1 MEKKSKILII
11 AIAIAAIAIPS
22 TFFGIQFFIGSQI
35 NNAELTV
42 EDIELLSLSDDQM
55 IADVEFEV
63 TTTSPIAVS
72 FKIHNISITYDD
84 AILGNVS
91 LSKNEFTTAD
101 TVYQTTITINITNSG
116 LYLKLTEDFI
126 NETSLN
132 LGVSG
137 TVEFTG
143 ELSGLPSH
151 PFSKEISITGLNKL
165 SPTIQAINF
174 ENATE
179 NTLELEIIANLNNPS
194 QLTANLSQVWV
205 DIYYNSSYY
214 VGNASATN
222 VAFVSGTNQINLNA
236 TFGGSKTI
244 LSEKL

>member
-1 MEKKSKILII
+1 M
-11 AIAIAAIAIPS
+11 
-22 TFFGIQFFIGSQI
+22 
-35 NNAELTV
+35 
-42 EDIELLSLSDDQM
+42 
-55 IADVEFEV
+55 
-63 TTTSPIAVS
+63 
-72 FKIHNISITYDD
+72 TYDD

-91 LSKNEFTTAD
+91 LSKNEFTTVD

-151 PFSKEISITGLNKL
+151 PFSKEISITGLDKL

-174 ENATE
+174 QNATE

-194 QLTANLSQVWV
+194 QLTANLFHIMLETRQ
-205 DIYYNSSYY
+205 
-214 VGNASATN
+214 
-222 VAFVSGTNQINLNA
+222 QLM
-236 TFGGSKTI
+236 
-244 LSEKL
+244 